1 MRTMTDTDSKNA
13 EDKEPEIKVVDRR
26 RWVHNGQ
33 DAPESAPAG
42 EEAGFQPRKPTYVE
56 ELERQLADKNTLLQE
71 YMTRYKEA
79 TREFDDV
86 KVRIRR
92 DVVKEIERGKRA
104 IVAELLDVVDNLDR
118 AIDAARRASEQGRL
132 LEGVEMVRTEFL
144 ARLEGLGVKRMSP
157 LGQAFDPARHEAVS
171 AVPVT
176 EPSQDNTVLGVIR
189 EGYEFNG
196 EVLRP
201 AFVAVGQGAR
211 S

>member
-1 MRTMTDTDSKNA
+1 MPDTNSKNA

-33 DAPESAPAG
+33 DALESAPAG
-42 EEAGFQPRKPTYVE
+42 EEARFQPRKPTYVE

-71 YMTRYKEA
+71 YITRHKEA
-79 TREFDDV
+79 TREFDEV

-104 IVAELLDVVDNLDR
+104 ILVELLDVVDNLDR

-144 ARLEGLGVKRMSP
+144 ARLEGLGAKRMSP
-157 LGQAFDPARHEAVS
+157 LGQAFDPARHEAATV
-171 AVPVT
+171 VRVT

-201 AFVAVGQGAR
+201 ALVAVGQR
-211 S
+211 SQ

>member
-1 MRTMTDTDSKNA
+1 MPDTNSKNA

-33 DAPESAPAG
+33 DALESAPAG
-42 EEAGFQPRKPTYVE
+42 EEARFQPRKPTYVE

-71 YMTRYKEA
+71 YITRHKEA
-79 TREFDDV
+79 TREFDEV

-104 IVAELLDVVDNLDR
+104 ILVELLDVVDNLDR

-144 ARLEGLGVKRMSP
+144 ARLEGLGAKRMSP
-157 LGQAFDPARHEAVS
+157 LGQAFDPARHEAATV
-171 AVPVT
+171 VPVT

-201 AFVAVGQGAR
+201 ALVAVGQR
-211 S
+211 SQ